1 MPIVLVLIS
10 KQYFAFIHFANQ
22 IHKDLSREAAL
33 LMTEYQEITALVRH
47 DDIQSYIPE
56 CWTGFVPLKSEY
68 YNALAHFHASK
79 SVCTHSDG
87 SDSHSSSRARR
98 REDDNSV
105 DISSGSQHEAS
116 LEDLSLDDQTT
127 AAATKLAHIKES
139 LACHEETQRLQRMCR
154 DLRVGVR
161 DNLNQRIL
169 I

>member
-1 MPIVLVLIS
+1 
-10 KQYFAFIHFANQ
+10 
-22 IHKDLSREAAL
+22 
-33 LMTEYQEITALVRH
+33 MTEYQEITGLFRH
-47 DDIQSYIPE
+47 DDIQVYIPE

-68 YNALAHFHASK
+68 YKALSHFHASK
-79 SVCTHSDG
+79 SICSSNVDGHS
-87 SDSHSSSRARR
+87 ARR

-154 DLRVGVR
+154 DLRVSQHR
-161 DNLNQRIL
+161 T
-169 I
+169 